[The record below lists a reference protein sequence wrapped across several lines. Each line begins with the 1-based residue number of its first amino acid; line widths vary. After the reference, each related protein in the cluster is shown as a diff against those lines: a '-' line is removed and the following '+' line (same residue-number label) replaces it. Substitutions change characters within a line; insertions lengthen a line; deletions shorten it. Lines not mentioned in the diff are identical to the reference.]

1 MKIKEKRSA
10 IEKIVKRYPQK
21 ESAILPALYFVQGQ
35 NNNML
40 SGQDVKDVAQIIGV
54 SESKI
59 FGVATYYTM
68 FNKKPVGT
76 YHLQVDTNIPAM
88 LMGAEEIVACLEKM
102 LDITVGE
109 TTPDG
114 MFTLSTVEDLGSG
127 GTCPV
132 VQVNDTYYE
141 RMTTEKVDALIASL
155 KNGEM
160 PPKDVNYNYGTEC
173 GILFKNRDKVD
184 SASIKTYK
192 NNGGYAALK
201 KAREMKPE
209 AVLAEVKD
217 AEIRGRGGAG
227 FPAGLKW
234 SLLSKDDDLPI
245 YLICNADEGE
255 PGTFKDREVMEYDP
269 HLLIEGIS
277 ITAYA
282 IGSKKAFIY
291 IRGEFVWIANILE
304 TAIEEAV
311 ADNQLADLD
320 IVVHRGAGSYVCG
333 EETALIESLEG
344 KRGNPRLKPPFPANV
359 GLYGCP
365 TIVNNVE
372 TLACVPFIIENG
384 AAEFKKIGAE
394 NNYGPRLFSVSGHVN
409 KPGVYEYP
417 MGTPLKDIL
426 AAAGGVNGNL
436 KAIIVGGLSNPV
448 MKAEEIED
456 LKLDFDS
463 CMNAGTMLGPAGI
476 IVMNDTVSIPKI
488 ALRSAKFY
496 AHESCGQCVPCREG
510 TYSMVNFLDKLVSG
524 NGTKEDLEALFHLSK
539 SIHGLTLCPGGD
551 AAVMPIEAML
561 NKFREEFEALA
572 N

>member
-269 HLLIEGIS
+269 HLLIEGIA

-372 TLACVPFIIENG
+372 TLACVPFIVENG